1 METLPQKFARS
12 DYNGPAASPET
23 GVSGMAP
30 LPKGQDLEVKGKS
43 MKKILALA
51 MVLGVLGSIV
61 AGCGEKKADDAA
73 APATT
78 AATTGTASSDTTK
91 TP

>member
-1 METLPQKFARS
+1 
-12 DYNGPAASPET
+12 
-23 GVSGMAP
+23 
-30 LPKGQDLEVKGKS
+30 
-43 MKKILALA
+43 MKKSLALA

-61 AGCGEKKADDAA
+61 AGCGKTDDAA

-78 AATTGTASSDTTK
+78 AATTGTAASTDTTK